1 MKVQEIDEM
10 LGTPARLAIIAT
22 AAGSERLT
30 FTELRRETGLADGNL
45 HVQTGKLTAAG
56 YLDRERERQGN
67 RMVTCFELTERG
79 RQAFQNHLR
88 RLGRALTG
96 DGRFARGDFSD
107 RTGPGR
113 DKSQVW

>member
-1 MKVQEIDEM
+1 MKVRDIDDI
-10 LGTPARLAIIAT
+10 LGVPARLAIIAT
-22 AAGSERLT
+22 AAGGDRWT
-30 FTELRRETGLADGNL
+30 FTELRAETGLADGNL
-45 HVQTGKLTAAG
+45 HVQTRKLTAAG
-56 YLDRERERQGN
+56 YLARERTKQGN

-79 RQAFQNHLR
+79 RQAFQNHIR
-88 RLGRALTG
+88 RLSRALAG